1 VIFFS
6 LRSAWLAKALV
17 GALTGALIGALDME
31 ISPVNEGFDF
41 T

>member
-6 LRSAWLAKALV
+6 LKSAWLAKAL
-17 GALTGALIGALDME
+17 TGALVGALDME
-31 ISPVNEGFDF
+31 ISPVSVGSDF